1 MRAPRCS
8 SSSAAAAEAMVSA
21 CPEAL
26 SDGRRYEIVV
36 RRLADGL
43 LPGLDPSPY
52 TGNGI
57 EYAQSRPWSDGD
69 EVRAIDWRL
78 SARIGRL
85 HVKEYEAARRMP
97 LLLVVDTSASMR
109 VSAGSHGK
117 FRLACQLAG
126 GLALAG
132 LGRASPVGLVEAG
145 PGALRLAPTLD
156 RSAILVGLH
165 RLRGAP
171 PGGRAD
177 LAAALLAARPLAGGR
192 MLMIVISDLYEEDVV
207 AAVQRQALEHDVVVL
222 QPIDPAERG
231 RLRAGLLDV
240 QEAESATRRPASSWS
255 VWADPLAHGQ
265 TLRAAGVDHLP
276 LPCDQPIAA
285 TLRRF
290 LRGRGRR
297 SAGGR

>member
-1 MRAPRCS
+1 MRVRHCA
-8 SSSAAAAEAMVSA
+8 SSSAAAVEAMVSA
-21 CPEAL
+21 SSEAL

-43 LPGLDPSPY
+43 LPGLDPSPF

-78 SARIGRL
+78 SARSGRL

-109 VSAGSHGK
+109 ISGGTHSK

-145 PGALRLAPTLD
+145 PGGLRLAPTLD
-156 RSAILVGLH
+156 RGAILVGLH

-171 PGGRAD
+171 SGGRAD
-177 LAAALLAARPLAGGR
+177 LAATLLAARPLAGSR
-192 MLMIVISDLYEEDVV
+192 MLLIVVSDLHEDGVV
-207 AAVQRQALEHDVVVL
+207 TALQRQALEHDVVVL
-222 QPIDPAERG
+222 QPLDPAEHG
-231 RLRAGLLDV
+231 RLGAGLVDV
-240 QEAESATRRPASSWS
+240 QEAESAVRRPASSWS
-255 VWADPLAHGQ
+255 AWGDPLAGGRA
-265 TLRAAGVDHLP
+265 LRAAGVDHLA
-276 LPCDQPIAA
+276 LPCGQPVAA
-285 TLRRF
+285 VLRRF

-297 SAGGR
+297 TAGGR